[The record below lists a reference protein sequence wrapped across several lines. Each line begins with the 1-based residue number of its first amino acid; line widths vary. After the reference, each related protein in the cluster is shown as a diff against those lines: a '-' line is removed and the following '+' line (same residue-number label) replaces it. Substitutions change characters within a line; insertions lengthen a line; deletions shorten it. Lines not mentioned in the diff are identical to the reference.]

1 MLIKTVTVRHLAP
14 ILYGKTLFLKNLD
27 VMKVSLRKS
36 NVILTNVLKLT
47 IKNVG

>member
-1 MLIKTVTVRHLAP
+1 MLIKTATVRHLAP
-14 ILYGKTLFLKNLD
+14 ILYGKTLFRKNLD

-36 NVILTNVLKLT
+36 NMIPTNVLKPT